1 MRARLIEALMCDF
14 AINSDEIIEGFGT
27 TRAQLEK
34 MYRQASEAFPDMVR
48 ITSEGIEIVHEGR
61 PLTRMIARTF
71 DTYEMSENSHSGA
84 I

>member
-1 MRARLIEALMCDF
+1 
-14 AINSDEIIEGFGT
+14 
-27 TRAQLEK
+27 